1 MRLLLAEDET
11 ELANALATILKRHN
25 YAVDVVY
32 NGEDALYYL
41 ETEVY
46 DALILDIMMPKV
58 DGIEVLRRIRSK
70 GNNIPVLILTA
81 KSEVEDKV
89 LGLDT
94 GADDYLTKPFST
106 QELLARIRAITR
118 RRSEILENRLK
129 FGDVELD
136 RLTYELISKK
146 NKVLLTSKEFQIMEM
161 LMMNKNQMIPSERIM
176 EKVWGYDSDVE
187 SNVVWTYIS
196 YLRKKLRILESTVD
210 IKSVRNIGYMLE
222 VNNS

>member
-222 VNNS
+222 DTK

>member
-25 YAVDVVY
+25 YAVDVVN

-222 VNNS
+222 DTK

>member
-222 VNNS
+222 DIK

>member
-176 EKVWGYDSDVE
+176 EKVWGYDNDVE

-222 VNNS
+222 DTK

>member
-1 MRLLLAEDET
+1 VRLLLAEDET

-222 VNNS
+222 DTK

>member
-1 MRLLLAEDET
+1 VRLLLAEDET

-25 YAVDVVY
+25 YAVDVVN

-222 VNNS
+222 DIK

>member
-1 MRLLLAEDET
+1 VRLLLAEDET

-25 YAVDVVY
+25 YAVDVVN

-222 VNNS
+222 DTK

>member
-1 MRLLLAEDET
+1 VRLLLAEDET

-222 VNNS
+222 DIK